1 MLWYIVFLISGTGC
15 FIFWYDYDKRGDRV
29 ASASNWFESWHYTDL
44 WLDVLF
50 FSPVRALT
58 TVLARAAIGKKKR
71 LGGFYTLIPHYFWS
85 LGSLRSQC
93 PDWCPSLVPGRSLH
107 SESAIDV
114 SFLGSSAVLDST
126 NYSSF

>member
-58 TVLARAAIGKKKR
+58 TVLARAAIGKKKKTGW
-71 LGGFYTLIPHYFWS
+71 LLHTHSS
-85 LGSLRSQC
+85 LFLEPGKSKITVPR
-93 PDWCPSLVPGRSLH
+93 LVPQ
-107 SESAIDV
+107 
-114 SFLGSSAVLDST
+114 FGSW
-126 NYSSF
+126 